1 MQHRKYILCIMT
13 YGNNTVWN
21 VDWWGTLEERI
32 MEESLMIK
40 DTKEFSDSSFLH
52 LYRSSVALGADSD
65 VSIFINERKWI
76 IYI

>member
-1 MQHRKYILCIMT
+1 
-13 YGNNTVWN
+13 
-21 VDWWGTLEERI
+21 

-40 DTKEFSDSSFLH
+40 DTKEFSDISFLH

-76 IYI
+76 IYRVYIYKYTNTQCSRDQLLILETEY